1 MTHSETW
8 TSGHR
13 DMVHQHVKEDV
24 GNGDAER
31 DYADHVSAQK
41 LSVLERVVVVGAL
54 VLLSF
59 IGFTAPSAQTN
70 ATDPMTTSAIEE
82 PTPPG
87 DSLVSHHQRYGH
99 CRETSPYA
107 DKVC

>member
-1 MTHSETW
+1 MTQSETW
-8 TSGHR
+8 TPGHQ

-24 GNGDAER
+24 SYGAAER

-41 LSVLERVVVVGAL
+41 LSILERIVVVGAL

-59 IGFTAPSAQTN
+59 VGFTASPTQTT
-70 ATDPMTTSAIEE
+70 TDPMTTSAIEE

-87 DSLVSHHQRYGH
+87 DSLVSRHQRYGH

>member
-1 MTHSETW
+1 MTQSETW
-8 TSGHR
+8 TSGHQ
-13 DMVHQHVKEDV
+13 DMVHQPVKEDV
-24 GNGDAER
+24 SYGEAER

-59 IGFTAPSAQTN
+59 VGFTAPSAQTS

-82 PTPPG
+82 QAPPG
-87 DSLVSHHQRYGH
+87 DSLVPHHQRYGH